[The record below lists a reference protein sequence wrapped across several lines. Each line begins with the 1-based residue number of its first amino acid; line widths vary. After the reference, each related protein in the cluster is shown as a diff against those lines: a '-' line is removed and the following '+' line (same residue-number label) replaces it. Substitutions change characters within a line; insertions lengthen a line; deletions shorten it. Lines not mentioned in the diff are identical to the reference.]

1 MGDHSTTLIRAAK
14 KSIARLTFSL
24 LLFGA
29 VSTSHAQIF
38 VNASVAGG
46 NDDGSSWANA
56 YSSLQDALA
65 DACANA
71 PTQIWVAQGTYYPD
85 EGAGQTDDDRD
96 ASFELCEGVSIYGG
110 FTSGDATLGDR
121 NPNPNSNGTVLS
133 GDLKQDD
140 AGSIPLGDL
149 MSAAS
154 RSDNAYS
161 VVTVD
166 NTVSNAELNGF
177 TITGGNANA
186 TSGSSNNPNRSGGG
200 IHNNGGSFTL
210 VRCILSNNSAN
221 TGGGMLNRG
230 SASPV
235 VRGGRITDNFASSG
249 GGGIANLS
257 GSSPT
262 LVRVQIIRNLAN
274 GFGGGLYCFNSDTDM
289 ANCGIGGNEA
299 GFDGGGVYNFGS
311 SPTWANCVV
320 RGNAASNGAG
330 IYNLGGG
337 SPSLLNCTIN
347 GNVASSL
354 GGGMYNLGG
363 SDPELVNCIIWNNES
378 DGSTVSLDASVVN
391 FSAAPSFSFSLVA
404 NSGGSDSWDADTGT
418 DNGNN
423 IDADP
428 AFVSPVVLGNVP
440 TIAGDSELGPTSAA
454 INMGNN
460 AVVTT
465 PPFLQSMAMTIDY
478 NGDERIFDSFVDIGA
493 YEYQVPLAINLT
505 GLIIWEHDRVG
516 NPQPIEGVTVAL
528 SGDAVASDDTDA
540 NGMFSFPGLSVGTYT
555 LTPTKNDMPY
565 QGVNSDDVTRIQQ
578 HITFIDRLDDGY
590 KVIAADVNLSNSVSG
605 VDAAIVFHAI
615 NSNPAAQTI
624 FETPAWRFVDA
635 EHTFADENAPWG
647 FPEAIT
653 IEIRNGQT
661 LDNTNFIGVKMGNVN
676 GTWVIIP

>member
-1 MGDHSTTLIRAAK
+1 MGDHSTTLFRAAK
-14 KSIARLTFSL
+14 KSIALLTFSL

-38 VNASVAGG
+38 VNASVVGG

-65 DACANA
+65 NACANA
-71 PTQIWVAQGTYYPD
+71 PAQIWVAQGTYYPD

-96 ASFELCEGVSIYGG
+96 ASFQLCEGVSIYGG
-110 FTSGDATLGDR
+110 FTSGDATLGARDA
-121 NPNPNSNGTVLS
+121 NPNTNGTVLS

-200 IHNNGGSFTL
+200 VHNNGGTFTL
-210 VRCILSNNSAN
+210 ARCNLSNNSAN

-230 SASPV
+230 SVSPT
-235 VRGGRITDNFASSG
+235 VRGVRIIDNFASSG
-249 GGGIANLS
+249 GGGMANLS
-257 GSSPT
+257 GSSPSMT
-262 LVRVQIIRNLAN
+262 RVRIIRNLAN
-274 GFGGGLYCFNSDTDM
+274 GFGGGLYCFNSNTSM
-289 ANCGIGGNEA
+289 ANCSLRGNEA

-311 SPTWANCVV
+311 SPTWANCLI

-330 IYNLGGG
+330 IYNLSGG
-337 SPSLLNCTIN
+337 SPSLFNCTIN

-363 SDPELVNCIIWNNES
+363 SDPALVNCIIWNNQA
-378 DGSTVSLDASVVN
+378 DGSTASVGASVAN
-391 FSAAPSFSFSLVA
+391 FSAEPSFSFSLVA

-418 DNGNN
+418 DNGDN

-428 AFVSPVVLGNVP
+428 DFVSPVVLANVP
-440 TIAGDSELGPTSAA
+440 VIGGDSNLQPTSAA

-460 AVVTT
+460 AVVTP
-465 PPFLQSMAMTIDY
+465 PPFLQSMAMTIDFSG
-478 NGDERIFDSFVDIGA
+478 NARIFDTFVDIGA
-493 YEYQVPLAINLT
+493 YEYQVPLSIDLP
-505 GLIIWEHDRVG
+505 GRIIWEHDRDSS
-516 NPQPIEGVTVAL
+516 PQPIAGATVAL
-528 SGDAVASDDTDA
+528 TGDATGSEATDA
-540 NGMFSFPGLSVGTYT
+540 NGDFVFIGLPVGIYT
-555 LTPTKNDMPY
+555 LTPTKNDMPN
-565 QGVNSDDVTRIQQ
+565 QGVDTDDVTRIQQ
-578 HITFIDRLDDGY
+578 HVTFIDRLDDGY
-590 KVIAADVNLSNSVSG
+590 KVIAADVNQSNSVSG
-605 VDAAIVFHAI
+605 LDATIVFHALKG
-615 NSNPAAQTI
+615 NVTAQDI
-624 FETPAWRFVDA
+624 FAMPAWRFVDA

-653 IEIRNGQT
+653 IDVRNGQF

-676 GTWVIIP
+676 GTWMFIP